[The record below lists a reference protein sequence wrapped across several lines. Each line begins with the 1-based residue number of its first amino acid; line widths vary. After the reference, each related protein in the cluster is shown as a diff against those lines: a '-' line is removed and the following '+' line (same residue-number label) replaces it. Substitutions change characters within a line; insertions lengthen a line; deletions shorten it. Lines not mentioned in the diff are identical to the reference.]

1 MLDINRENLSQE
13 SLCSGFV
20 NKQKSYLQR
29 TYGILDSAPKLTVIP
44 DSKRELGASSYL
56 SLKQFITLKINV
68 QISKYTCKFTY
79 AFISYMQCCR

>member
-44 DSKRELGASSYL
+44 DSKRELGGIL
-56 SLKQFITLKINV
+56 IPFLKTVYYSQD
-68 QISKYTCKFTY
+68 
-79 AFISYMQCCR
+79 